1 MAGLKFKFFLFFVFA
16 MIFAIYAQTSGDLNA
31 KSVQLTAKNVDYAT
45 DGFEAYRNGDWN
57 TAVFLLKKSV
67 SLYGN
72 NSPDTLYMLIM
83 AQINGED
90 YKGALSDIEDFL
102 EKFPSSP
109 YFQYVKYQKG
119 RVSYYLGDYDTAVMF
134 LSDFCHENPESE
146 MYASAIFWIAE
157 SFYVACR
164 YSTARALYERIVND
178 FSADSKAVE
187 AKFRIETIDQRSREE
202 KLLYLLRM
210 TGEEYLA
217 AKENYERQLRES
229 RTEGLVGVQ
238 RQLKV
243 EKDKNVAL
251 TAALEEQKA
260 KNAELSET
268 IENLNQALE
277 SAASAP
283 HANPEI
289 LFLKRKASEIESLLN
304 SKTGE

>member
-1 MAGLKFKFFLFFVFA
+1 MAGLKFRFFLIFAFA
-16 MIFAIYAQTSGDLNA
+16 MVLAAHALSSVELKA
-31 KSVQLTAKNVDYAT
+31 KSVQQVAENADCAA

-72 NSPDTLYMLIM
+72 DSPDTLYMLIM
-83 AQINGED
+83 AQINAED
-90 YKGALSDIEDFL
+90 YNGALSDIEDFL
-102 EKFPSSP
+102 EKYPLSP

-229 RTEGLVGVQ
+229 RTQGLVGVQ
-238 RQLKV
+238 RQLKA
-243 EKDKNVAL
+243 EKDKNAAL
-251 TAALEEQKA
+251 SAALEEQKA

-268 IENLNQALE
+268 VENLTRALE
-277 SAASAP
+277 SASSAP
-283 HANPEI
+283 RANPEI